1 MYILIKSI
9 SRLTLSS
16 LHQKTQSRTVLRY
29 FLAFDLFPFFFFLKV
44 MVPQVP
50 QIPLVLEV
58 PRFADLHFSNPLY
71 DNQTCSNYY
80 EDICFTNYDPQTIMR
95 TTR

>member
-1 MYILIKSI
+1 
-9 SRLTLSS
+9 
-16 LHQKTQSRTVLRY
+16 
-29 FLAFDLFPFFFFLKV
+29 

-58 PRFADLHFSNPLY
+58 LQFADLHFSNPLY

-80 EDICFTNYDPQTIMR
+80 EDIRFTDYDPQTIMR